1 MIEYVTDTDYEDD
14 DEDDNNVTKAATET
28 ATTGDDAKASSVA
41 SEGDDDDDSDVQY
54 IEPEVEEVEIPDSD
68 DDDDDDDVA
77 DDTKEREA
85 HGGSGSSVING
96 HLEGVERTT
105 DTSGLTAGVGT
116 SQATEDT
123 RTVTLKA
130 QRIKQEKTDDSVSTW
145 QVINTLVKARRA
157 SN

>member
-1 MIEYVTDTDYEDD
+1 MIEYVTDTDDEDD
-14 DEDDNNVTKAATET
+14 DEDDNNVTKAAAET

-77 DDTKEREA
+77 DDRKEREA
-85 HGGSGSSVING
+85 HGGSSSVING

-130 QRIKQEKTDDSVSTW
+130 QRIKQEKTDDSVSTR
-145 QVINTLVKARRA
+145 QVINTLLKAWRV